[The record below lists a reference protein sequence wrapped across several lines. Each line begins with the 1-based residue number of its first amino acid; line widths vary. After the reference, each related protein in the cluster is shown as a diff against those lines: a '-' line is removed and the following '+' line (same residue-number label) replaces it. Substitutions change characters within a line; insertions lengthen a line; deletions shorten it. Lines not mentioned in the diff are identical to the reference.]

1 MSINPQLILNLLP
14 AVINAGQSA
23 AQNLQESYK
32 KQVEEYER
40 GRKELQNL
48 MLQDLQKKR
57 EADKK
62 LFETIKSNN
71 NSNRLKNQE
80 SLASSWAQAL
90 GTNSLGESNEN
101 IE

>member
-23 AQNLQESYK
+23 VQNLQESYK

-40 GRKELQNL
+40 GRKEFQNL
-48 MLQDLQKKR
+48 IMQDLQKKR

-62 LFETIKSNN
+62 LFET
-71 NSNRLKNQE
+71 
-80 SLASSWAQAL
+80 
-90 GTNSLGESNEN
+90 
-101 IE
+101 